1 MGGGMKKFCTLLIF
15 NIKKFDFRIYLTG
28 VVYTL
33 TWQFAQFVSLL
44 QALML
49 FILATLGLIDRDK
62 VSIIT

>member
-1 MGGGMKKFCTLLIF
+1 MFV
-15 NIKKFDFRIYLTG
+15 FRIYLTG

-44 QALML
+44 QALIL

-62 VSIIT
+62 VSFITSSSHSLHTHYTRAHR